1 VVTGFLGEIAM
12 DEQKKR
18 ELKAVGKIAIG
29 GAQMVGGV
37 ATGLG
42 YGVGSFITGKHH
54 MTALG
59 GRMGLKSFE
68 SGKKTLEDGWRE
80 LKELRE

>member
-1 VVTGFLGEIAM
+1 M

-29 GAQMVGGV
+29 GAKMVGGV

-54 MTALG
+54 AG
-59 GRMGLKSFE
+59 GLNAKIGLKTFE
-68 SGKKTLEDGWRE
+68 SGKKTIDEGLR
-80 LKELRE
+80 ELRELRE